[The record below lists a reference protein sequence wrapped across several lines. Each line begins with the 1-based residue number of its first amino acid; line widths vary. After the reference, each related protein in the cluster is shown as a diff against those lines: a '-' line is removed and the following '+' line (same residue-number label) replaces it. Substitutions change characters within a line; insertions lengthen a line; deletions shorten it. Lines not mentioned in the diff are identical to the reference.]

1 MVRVKR
7 GRVAR
12 KRRGK
17 RKHLV
22 KGSKGSGSY
31 LIRISYQQAMKALR
45 YAYRGRRLR
54 KRRNR
59 SLSLIRV
66 NASVYLKGLNY
77 SSFSCYLRKKK
88 CLLNRKIL
96 AQLAFYDPVSFYT
109 LLKLLFIFISQRF
122 LSCPVKIP
130 IKEKE
135 PRFLPD
141 HTSLVIKTLIYFV
154 VTLELQGKFYP
165 DVPQD

>member
-66 NASVYLKGLNY
+66 NASVYLKRLNY
-77 SSFSCYLRKKK
+77 SSFS
-88 CLLNRKIL
+88 LLSSQEKM
-96 AQLAFYDPVSFYT
+96 PV
-109 LLKLLFIFISQRF
+109 
-122 LSCPVKIP
+122 
-130 IKEKE
+130 E
-135 PRFLPD
+135 
-141 HTSLVIKTLIYFV
+141 
-154 VTLELQGKFYP
+154 
-165 DVPQD
+165 